1 MVFPFFFLFLNG
13 ILLHLLRFVSWDK
26 HAVIRLDREENVEDK
41 RETRFCYAS
50 SFWLIYRL
58 WRRSHT
64 RASTSHH
71 WDIINF
77 NTALSRTPTARPLPC
92 HSLNLIASRYTTTRY
107 NLNYFRPCYSFLQI
121 FVSLEQDKSLSNC
134 SLSDKDLV
142 IETGETVGYVSVAS
156 IKIFCINIRG
166 LVIS

>member
-1 MVFPFFFLFLNG
+1 MPCSCETFSPSLFVYPSPSIIFFLMVFPFFFLFLNG
-13 ILLHLLRFVSWDK
+13 ILLHLLRFVSRDK

-77 NTALSRTPTARPLPC
+77 NTALFRAPTAPPPPLPLFKPDSFAL
-92 HSLNLIASRYTTTRY
+92 HDNSIQLELFSTLILLSVD
-107 NLNYFRPCYSFLQI
+107 FCFL
-121 FVSLEQDKSLSNC
+121 
-134 SLSDKDLV
+134 
-142 IETGETVGYVSVAS
+142 GAG
-156 IKIFCINIRG
+156 
-166 LVIS
+166 